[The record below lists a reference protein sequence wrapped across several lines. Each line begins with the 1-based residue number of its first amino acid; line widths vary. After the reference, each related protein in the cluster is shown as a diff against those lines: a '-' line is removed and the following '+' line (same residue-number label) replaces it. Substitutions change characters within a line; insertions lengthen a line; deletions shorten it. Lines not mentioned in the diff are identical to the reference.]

1 MFFWG
6 NCPSW
11 PLQSDRRVTHLCTWV
26 ERGGEIIWEEKKW
39 GRSFFFI
46 FSFPTLLHACYIGC
60 GPLDL
65 ESSRSQRPN
74 IPVRPPHLPTKII
87 KMKNIQSFR
96 KKRTTEDN
104 SKQYFHQ
111 LWTRLIKILDAKCS
125 LFTIYRIHFFLYY
138 MPLSRNFQFNSS
150 PRKTVYY
157 LSFKHG
163 AEEQNVYRRKADL
176 GRLIKARCNNWTL
189 R

>member
-1 MFFWG
+1 MA
-6 NCPSW
+6 
-11 PLQSDRRVTHLCTWV
+11 LQSDRRVTHLCTWV
-26 ERGGEIIWEEKKW
+26 ERGGEIIREERKW
-39 GRSFFFI
+39 GRSFFI
-46 FSFPTLLHACYIGC
+46 FSFPTLLNACCIGC

-65 ESSRSQRPN
+65 EPSRSQRPN
-74 IPVRPPHLPTKII
+74 IPVRPPQLPTKII

-96 KKRTTEDN
+96 EKRTIKDN
-104 SKQYFHQ
+104 LKQYFHQ

-125 LFTIYRIHFFLYY
+125 LFTIYRIHFFLYD